1 MSDSASSR
9 RRLPR
14 PATVLAAIAVFAALV
29 GTAAAA
35 KGLINGSQIK
45 RGTITGKQIKNKSLA
60 LNKFNAAAVKGLRG
74 PEGPRGEKGETGPK
88 GAAGIVAPLS
98 GEDEQAN
105 IAKDTEVLVLIVG
118 VPSAGTFVINA
129 KTNLFSTEAGS
140 EATCWIEA
148 GDKEVDTAQWTND
161 EASGRQTVAM
171 QAVATATPA
180 DPLEVH
186 CAIEDSG
193 GSASDTKLT
202 AIPVG

>member
-1 MSDSASSR
+1 MSDSEGSR

-29 GTAAAA
+29 GTATAA
-35 KGLINGSQIK
+35 KGLINGNQIK

-88 GAAGIVAPLS
+88 GPTGIIAPLF
-98 GEDEQAN
+98 GEDENAN
-105 IAKDTEVLVLIVG
+105 IAKDGEVLVLTVG

-129 KTNLFSTEAGS
+129 KTNLFSLEAGS
-140 EATCWIEA
+140 SASCGLLA
-148 GDKEVDTAQWTND
+148 NDKEVDRARWTND

-186 CAIEDSG
+186 CAIEDSS
-193 GSASDTKLT
+193 GSASETKLT
-202 AIPVG
+202 AIPVS